1 VKILFIYSIPWFC
14 GLGFCD
20 FQEFSLALHEFFT
33 FLFLLFCL
41 GFLQL

>member
-1 VKILFIYSIPWFC
+1 V
-14 GLGFCD
+14 GFCD

-33 FLFLLFCL
+33 FLFLLFFVL